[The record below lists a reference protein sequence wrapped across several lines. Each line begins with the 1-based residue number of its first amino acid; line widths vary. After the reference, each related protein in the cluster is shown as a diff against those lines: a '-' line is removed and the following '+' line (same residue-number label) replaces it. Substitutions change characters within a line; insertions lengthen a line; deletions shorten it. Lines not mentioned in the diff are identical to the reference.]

1 MADMEKVLHYNR
13 ELHDRLALLFGELN
27 HGQQQKVL
35 KNQEVK
41 ALLLRYHVIE
51 EDNKNERH

>member
-51 EDNKNERH
+51 EDLE